1 MASINPVTTNVDDEV
16 GIPPDATLTTP
27 ANLLPST
34 PVKLAFSSPSD
45 GADASSLS
53 DLITIANNN
62 PKNSS
67 LETDISLQSSIR
79 ETARCIIIGRQ
90 ASASDIRVD
99 HKSVSRRHTGI
110 YYKQTKENIYV
121 VVIQDLGGK
130 HGTYVNNQRL
140 EKHGKVELSLEEKE
154 GGAAKKKVHFIRF
167 GNAPV
172 NCQIIIIPE
181 LPKQQQQNEV
191 LEEEKEDQLLS
202 SQPLQE
208 KEVEANK
215 VDKSS
220 SDHENNDDD
229 APSTR
234 ESREAQIAAMIASLD
249 TAPQYKK
256 YTPVDE
262 EDNNMILGGGN
273 SNATLKSNGSATS
286 NIASSGI
293 SNEHNLP
300 ITSSITLSPG
310 SDSFTSSDGTG
321 TSIQSNSSVS
331 ALCFEPSGSRIV
343 AGHRDGTLR
352 YYAFNGMKPT
362 TSFTKTTYAPF
373 RIVDSYNDPL
383 DSTGRHVVTSLN
395 VSSSGGQWI
404 VGTTSS
410 QPRVVDRE
418 GRNTLYHFIKGD
430 TYVTD
435 SSNTKGHT
443 AGVSGVAFHPL
454 GQEICW
460 SCSYDGSIR
469 QWDISGRGKTQF
481 QKLVCQKIIGKCK
494 NEKGQ
499 RTQIVSNLAV
509 HPNGRKIVIG
519 TSCGSIQI
527 WSCFG
532 SSVSTRPLGAVYSA
546 HGSGTTTKPV
556 TFVTFIGDGS
566 KIASRS
572 DSDDTVRIWSVE
584 KMEKDSGGSFNRK
597 RSGDSGHSPSLLLAI
612 CKDLPALN
620 ESANCAFSPD
630 ATLVCAGTSV
640 NPREPNCCG
649 KLKFYR
655 LPEETKSSNKPNKE
669 TKKKK
674 KETALLDPIVEL
686 DVAPNASV
694 LVVQW
699 HPKLNQIAVG
709 TSDGLIHILYD
720 QIVSSKG
727 ALIPTARSVRPSD
740 GLSDLLR
747 TRAPTGSAAFLTSS
761 SSDANIKTPHSLP
774 LFREEARATRK
785 VKEEVRKDP
794 EKTKLPQPPSS
805 GIKTGT
811 GAGGSLTLAQ
821 SVYSKNI
828 QKIVKNKNIAGQD
841 PREELFKHNE
851 GKSYLSKAYE
861 GDVQRILAEKTVE
874 EEMED
879 QEPSSKRAK
888 H

>member
-1 MASINPVTTNVDDEV
+1 MASAVNNLDDEV
-16 GIPPDATLTTP
+16 GIPPDATLSLPPILSAP
-27 ANLLPST
+27 AKLIFSSSNDADDLLP
-34 PVKLAFSSPSD
+34 
-45 GADASSLS
+45 G
-53 DLITIANNN
+53 LITMAKSSDSSSDSNISAN
-62 PKNSS
+62 
-67 LETDISLQSSIR
+67 ISLQSSMR
-79 ETARCIIIGRQ
+79 DTARCIIVGRQ
-90 ASASDIRVD
+90 ASAADIRVD
-99 HKSVSRRHTGI
+99 HKSVSRRHTAM
-110 YYKQTKENIYV
+110 YYKQNSH

-140 EKHGKVELSLEEKE
+140 EKHGKIELPLEGKE
-154 GGAAKKKVHFIRF
+154 HTVRF

-172 NCQIIIIPE
+172 LCQIIIPE
-181 LPKQQQQNEV
+181 IQQKQPQKETQNAS
-191 LEEEKEDQLLS
+191 EEDKDQSQSL
-202 SQPLQE
+202 SQPLQQSE
-208 KEVEANK
+208 EADK
-215 VDKSS
+215 VDETNPEEVAL
-220 SDHENNDDD
+220 HTNED
-229 APSTR
+229 ASSTR
-234 ESREAQIAAMIASLD
+234 ESREAQIAAMIASFD
-249 TAPQYKK
+249 AAPSYTKF
-256 YTPVDE
+256 TPVDE
-262 EDNNMILGGGN
+262 EDNINLSLGEN
-273 SNATLKSNGSATS
+273 DTKKSNGSAS
-286 NIASSGI
+286 NIPSNNRSKDQ
-293 SNEHNLP
+293 SNEYNLP

-331 ALCFEPSGSRIV
+331 ALCFEPSGSRLV

-352 YYAFNGMKPT
+352 YYAFNGMKPALAT
-362 TSFTKTTYAPF
+362 TSSKTLYAPF

-383 DSTGRHVVTSLN
+383 DSTGRHVVTALN

-404 VGTTSS
+404 IGTTSS

-418 GRNTLYHFIKGD
+418 GRTTLYHFMKGD
-430 TYVTD
+430 VYVTD
-435 SSNTKGHT
+435 SSKNKGHT
-443 AGVSGVAFHPL
+443 ASVTGVAFHPL

-460 SCSYDGSIR
+460 SCSYDGSVR
-469 QWDISGRGKTQF
+469 QWDVSGRGKTQF
-481 QKLVCQKIIGKCK
+481 QKLVSQKVISKCK

-499 RTQIVSNLAV
+499 RTQIVSNLSV
-509 HPNGRKIVIG
+509 HPNGRKIVVG

-532 SSVSTRPLGAVYSA
+532 SSVSTRPLGSVYSA
-546 HGSGTTTKPV
+546 HGGTKPV

-572 DSDDTVRIWSVE
+572 DSDDTVRIWNVE
-584 KMEKDSGGSFNRK
+584 KMEKDSGSFSRK
-597 RSGDSGHSPSLLLAI
+597 RSGGDGGHSPSLLLAT
-612 CKDLPALN
+612 CRGLPALN
-620 ESANCAFSPD
+620 ESANCAFSPEG
-630 ATLVCAGTSV
+630 TVVCAGSSV

-655 LPEETKSSNKPNKE
+655 LPEEPKNGKPIKE
-669 TKKKK
+669 AKKEKKK
-674 KETALLDPIVEL
+674 KETAILDPIVEL

-709 TSDGLIHILYD
+709 TSDGLIHVLFD
-720 QIVSSKG
+720 QTLSSKG
-727 ALIPTARSVRPSD
+727 ALIPSSRSVRPSD

-747 TRAPTGSAAFLTSS
+747 TRAPTGSAAFLAGSN
-761 SSDANIKTPHSLP
+761 ANIQTPNALP

-794 EKTKLPQPPSS
+794 EKTKLPQPPVTG

-811 GAGGSLTLAQ
+811 GAGGNISFAQ
-821 SVYSKNI
+821 SVYSQNI

-851 GKSYLSKAYE
+851 GKSYVSKAYE

-874 EEMED
+874 EEME
-879 QEPSSKRAK
+879 EPSSKRAK

>member
-1 MASINPVTTNVDDEV
+1 
-16 GIPPDATLTTP
+16 
-27 ANLLPST
+27 
-34 PVKLAFSSPSD
+34 
-45 GADASSLS
+45 
-53 DLITIANNN
+53 
-62 PKNSS
+62 
-67 LETDISLQSSIR
+67 
-79 ETARCIIIGRQ
+79 
-90 ASASDIRVD
+90 
-99 HKSVSRRHTGI
+99 
-110 YYKQTKENIYV
+110 
-121 VVIQDLGGK
+121 
-130 HGTYVNNQRL
+130 
-140 EKHGKVELSLEEKE
+140 
-154 GGAAKKKVHFIRF
+154 
-167 GNAPV
+167 
-172 NCQIIIIPE
+172 
-181 LPKQQQQNEV
+181 
-191 LEEEKEDQLLS
+191 
-202 SQPLQE
+202 
-208 KEVEANK
+208 
-215 VDKSS
+215 SS
-220 SDHENNDDD
+220 S
-229 APSTR
+229 
-234 ESREAQIAAMIASLD
+234 
-249 TAPQYKK
+249 
-256 YTPVDE
+256 
-262 EDNNMILGGGN
+262 
-273 SNATLKSNGSATS
+273 
-286 NIASSGI
+286 SS
-293 SNEHNLP
+293 
-300 ITSSITLSPG
+300 SSS
-310 SDSFTSSDGTG
+310 
-321 TSIQSNSSVS
+321 
-331 ALCFEPSGSRIV
+331 
-343 AGHRDGTLR
+343 
-352 YYAFNGMKPT
+352 
-362 TSFTKTTYAPF
+362 KTTYAPF

-443 AGVSGVAFHPL
+443 ASVSGVAFHPL

-481 QKLVCQKIIGKCK
+481 QKLVCQKVIAKCK

-499 RTQIVSNLAV
+499 RTQIVSNLSV
-509 HPNGRKIVIG
+509 HPNGRKIVVG

-556 TFVTFIGDGS
+556 TFVTFVGDGS

-572 DSDDTVRIWSVE
+572 DSDDTVRIWNAE
-584 KMEKDSGGSFNRK
+584 KMEKESGGSFNRK
-597 RSGDSGHSPSLLLAI
+597 RGGDSGHSPSLLLAI

-630 ATLVCAGTSV
+630 ATVVCAGTSV

-655 LPEETKSSNKPNKE
+655 LPEVTKSSNKPSKE

-720 QIVSSKG
+720 QTVSSKG

-874 EEMED
+874 EEME
-879 QEPSSKRAK
+879 EPSSKRSK